1 MRKYR
6 TIQGDNWDMIAFRV
20 YKGYGGEKLTSALID
35 ANPAHVMTVE
45 FSAGVIL
52 DIPEVYIPAAKTL
65 PPWLR
70 G

>member
-6 TIQGDNWDMIAFRV
+6 TKQGDYWDLIAYRV
-20 YKGYGGEKLTSALID
+20 YEGYGGEKLTSALID
-35 ANPAHVMTVE
+35 ANPLHVMTVE

-52 DIPEVYIPAAKTL
+52 NVPEVYIPAAKSL

-70 G
+70 